1 MLTMTE
7 KPLKK
12 LNKRSW
18 NWKKNSE
25 RSIVV
30 SKRSM
35 NSMKNW
41 TSSLKRSTSSL
52 YK

>member
-18 NWKKNSE
+18 NWKRNSE

-35 NSMKNW
+35 NSIKNW
-41 TSSLKRSTSSL
+41 MNSSKRSTSSL
-52 YK
+52 YR